1 LSEFLSHQEL
11 LIAIAPM
18 AAMGFLVGFVGLF
31 IVWRDRRK
39 AEQANRQAAGANSVG
54 ATPKESKAAHA

>member
-39 AEQANRQAAGANSVG
+39 AERRKNRGAEATSAGRS
-54 ATPKESKAAHA
+54 PEESKAAHA